1 MKNFAFGQYYPV
13 SSPIHSLDP
22 RAKILLA
29 LLYIVSSFLC
39 RNVLSFVLLILSVFA
54 LAALSRIKL
63 SILLKSVKPLIFVF
77 VFSFLLNVFLTKGE
91 TLWLSFGIIQIYK
104 EGVIDAFLITVRIL
118 VLVLGASLLM
128 TYTTTPIALT
138 DGIES
143 LLSPLSRLGVE
154 NVHYFAM
161 MMSIA
166 LRFIPT
172 LMDETQKIISA
183 QKSRGADF
191 ESGGII
197 KRAKAMIPIL
207 IPLFASAVHRGIE
220 LATAMECRCY
230 HGGKGRTKFRVL
242 KFKAGDGVAF
252 LLTFAFIGL
261 ILLFNYLGLFYNF
274 SR

>member
-39 RNVLSFVLLILSVFA
+39 RNVLSFVLLLLSVFA

>member
-1 MKNFAFGQYYPV
+1 MKTFSFGQYYPIN
-13 SSPIHSLDP
+13 SPIHSLDP
-22 RAKILLA
+22 RSKILLA

-39 RNVLSFVLLILSVFA
+39 RNILSFALLLTSVIALVAVSRMKLSVIA
-54 LAALSRIKL
+54 RSVRP
-63 SILLKSVKPLIFVF
+63 LLFVF
-77 VFSFLLNVFLTKGE
+77 VFSFLINVFLTKGE
-91 TLWLSFGIIQIYK
+91 TQWVNFGIIQIYR

-118 VLVLGASLLM
+118 VLVLGSSLLM

-143 LLSPLSRLGVE
+143 LLSPLTKIGVD

-172 LMDETQKIISA
+172 LMDETQKIMAA

-191 ESGGII
+191 ESGGLI
-197 KRAKAMIPIL
+197 KRAKAMVPIL

-242 KFKAGDGVAF
+242 KFRVGDLVAF
-252 LLTFAFIGL
+252 LIMILFIVAI
-261 ILLFNYLGLFYNF
+261 ILLNRLGLFYNF

>member
-1 MKNFAFGQYYPV
+1 MKTFSFGQYYPV

-22 RAKILLA
+22 RSKIILA
-29 LLYIVSSFLC
+29 VIYIVSSFLC
-39 RNVLSFVLLILSVFA
+39 RNILSFLLLLVSVFA
-54 LAALSRIKL
+54 LAALAKIKL
-63 SILLKSVKPLIFVF
+63 SILLKSVKPLMFVF
-77 VFSFLLNVFLTKGE
+77 IFSFLINVFLTKGD
-91 TLWLSFGIIQIYK
+91 TLLISFGIIQIYR
-104 EGVIDAFLITVRIL
+104 EGLIDAFLITVRIL
-118 VLVLGASLLM
+118 VLVLGSGLLM

-143 LLSPLSRLGVE
+143 LLSPLSKIGVD

-172 LMDETQKIISA
+172 LMYETQKIISA

-191 ESGGII
+191 ESGNVI

-242 KFKAGDGVAF
+242 KFGKNDAIAF
-252 LLTFAFIGL
+252 AVIVIFIAA
-261 ILLFNYLGLFYNF
+261 ILLLNRIGLFYNF
-274 SR
+274 TR

>member
-1 MKNFAFGQYYPV
+1 MKSFSFGQYYPV

-22 RAKILLA
+22 RAKIILA
-29 LLYIVSSFLC
+29 ILYIVSSFLC
-39 RNVLSFVLLILSVFA
+39 RNVLSFVLLLSSVFV
-54 LAALSRIKL
+54 LTALSRIKL
-63 SILLKSVKPLIFVF
+63 SILIKSVKPLMFVF
-77 VFSFLLNVFLTKGE
+77 IFSFVINVFLTKGE
-91 TLWLSFGIIQIYK
+91 TLLVSWGIIQIYR
-104 EGVIDAFLITVRIL
+104 EGIIDALLITVRIL
-118 VLVLGASLLM
+118 VLVIGSGLFM

-143 LLSPLSRLGVE
+143 LLSPLSKLGVE

-191 ESGGII
+191 DSGNVIS
-197 KRAKAMIPIL
+197 RAKAMVPIL

-230 HGGKGRTKFRVL
+230 HGGKGRTKYRVL
-242 KFKAGDGVAF
+242 KLGMNDAVAF
-252 LLTFAFIGL
+252 ILMALFIAA
-261 ILLFNYLGLFYNF
+261 ILLLNKVGLFYNF
-274 SR
+274 TR

>member
-1 MKNFAFGQYYPV
+1 MKSFAFGQYYPV
-13 SSPIHSLDP
+13 KSPIHSLDP

-29 LLYIVSSFLC
+29 LMYIVSSFLC
-39 RNVLSFVLLILSVFA
+39 KNILSFALLLLSMLALVLLSK
-54 LAALSRIKL
+54 IKL
-63 SILLKSVKPLIFVF
+63 SVLLKSVKPLLFVF
-77 VFSFLLNVFLTKGE
+77 IFSFAINLFLTKGE
-91 TLWLSFGIIQIYK
+91 TLWVSWGIIQIYK
-104 EGVIDAFLITVRIL
+104 EGVIDALLITIRIL
-118 VLVLGASLLM
+118 VLVLGASILM

-143 LLSPLSRLGVE
+143 LLSPLSKIGVE
-154 NVHYFAM
+154 NVHYFAL

-172 LMDETQKIISA
+172 LMDETHKIMSA

-191 ESGGII
+191 ESGGLI

-230 HGGKGRTKFRVL
+230 HGGKGRTRFRVL
-242 KFKAGDGVAF
+242 KFRLSDLLAFVLMILFIVAVLVLNHF
-252 LLTFAFIGL
+252 GF
-261 ILLFNYLGLFYNF
+261 FYNF

>member
-1 MKNFAFGQYYPV
+1 MKNFSFGQYYPV

-22 RAKILLA
+22 RAKILIA

-39 RNVLSFVLLILSVFA
+39 RNVLSFVLLLLSVLA